1 MYVVSRTVNIHEA
14 KTHLSKLLAAVES
27 GEEVI
32 IARSGKPIARLSAV
46 PSQAHQK
53 KRKPGFAKGLIP
65 DSALDALLDPALD
78 ERVAELFYAGSLS
91 PDEGSPR

>member
-1 MYVVSRTVNIHEA
+1 MSVVSRTVNIHEA
-14 KTHLSKLLAAVES
+14 KTHLSKLLEAVES

-32 IARSGKPIARLSAV
+32 IARSGKPIARLSAL
-46 PSQAHQK
+46 PAETHQK

-78 ERVAELFYAGSLS
+78 QRIAELFYAGSLS
-91 PDEGSPR
+91 PDEGST